1 MRENDSIAVSTEG
14 LGRRF
19 GEKWALRDLDLEIA
33 SGTVLGLLGPN
44 GAGKTTALRILTTLL
59 SPSEGRASVAG
70 FDVVSEPQRV
80 REHIG
85 LAGQQATVDEI
96 LTGRANLE
104 MVGRLYHL
112 PTAYVRSRAGELLE
126 RLDLSDA
133 ADRQAR
139 TYSGGM
145 RRRLD
150 LAASL
155 IARPPV
161 CFLDEPTTGL
171 DPHSRN
177 QLWQVLRDLV
187 GDGMTILLTTQ
198 YLDEADQ
205 LADRILVIDQG
216 RSIAQGTPEEL
227 KAQVGGERI
236 VLTLADTEHLEG
248 AVAALAPFAEA
259 PPEANRAERQVSA
272 PVPRSTPLLELL
284 RAVDAAGVPATD
296 IARRQPTLD
305 EVFLTLTGHAAGD
318 GEREASD
325 EDDHR
330 PEARREERVGA

>member
-1 MRENDSIAVSTEG
+1 MSDRDSIAVRTEG

-19 GEKWALRDLDLEIA
+19 GEKWALRDLDLEIPA
-33 SGTVLGLLGPN
+33 GSVLGLLGPN

-59 SPSEGRASVAG
+59 APSEGRASVAG
-70 FDVVSEPQRV
+70 FDVVTEPQRV

-112 PTAYVRSRAGELLE
+112 PTAYVRRRAEELLQ
-126 RLDLSDA
+126 RLDLADA

-171 DPHSRN
+171 DPYSRN

-216 RSIAQGTPEEL
+216 QSIAQGTPEEL

-236 VLTLADTEHLEG
+236 VLTVADAQQLEG
-248 AVAALAPFAEA
+248 AVAALAPFAQA
-259 PPEANRAERQVSA
+259 PPEASRSERQVSA

-284 RAVDAAGVPATD
+284 RAVDAAGIAATD
-296 IARRQPTLD
+296 IARREPTLD
-305 EVFLTLTGHAAGD
+305 EVFLTLTGHAAGAAEHD
-318 GEREASD
+318 PSD
-325 EDDHR
+325 D
-330 PEARREERVGA
+330 AGRRSNHDEEGMRA